1 MKKKQP
7 TKQNKSIKVIQIK
20 STIGRNKIQKK
31 NLHALGL
38 NKIGQTKILT
48 LNSSISGLIKKVN
61 HLIKIEDQKKHVK

>member
-20 STIGRNKIQKK
+20 SAIGRKKIQKK
-31 NLHALGL
+31 HLLALGL

-48 LNSSISGLIKKVN
+48 LNNSISGLIKKVN
-61 HLIKIEDQKKHVK
+61 HLIKIDDQK